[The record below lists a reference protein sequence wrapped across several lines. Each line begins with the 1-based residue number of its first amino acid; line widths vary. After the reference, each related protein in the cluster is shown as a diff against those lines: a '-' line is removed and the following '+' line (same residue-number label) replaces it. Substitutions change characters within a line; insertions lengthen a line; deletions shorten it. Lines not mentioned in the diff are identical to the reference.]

1 MGEAIDRA
9 AAIVQRAAGNTVAPG
24 VAALMTAAAAVT
36 GNPSLAIWAVPVS
49 ALAGSATE
57 EAVAF
62 VKGLWAAEGVQRFA
76 EAVEE
81 DSGSTAP
88 ELLEREGVGRKGRH
102 LLGEA
107 VEASSTTSDDWKVR
121 VLARAF
127 IVGAKD
133 HTKIDEMRL
142 LVKLVDDLEGVDARC
157 LAAAVRCK
165 EVFLTRELLEFD
177 RQLEAVAA
185 ILLSKLVRLGFL
197 DVVDERHAILNLT
210 PYEQEELHDARQTA
224 GRAEPRV
231 PTGFTLSP
239 VGRATADLLASIGQV
254 EHHSNTIPNP
264 PQKPA

>member
-1 MGEAIDRA
+1 MGEALDRA
-9 AAIVQRAAGNTVAPG
+9 VAIVQRAAGNTVAPG

-36 GNPSLAIWAVPVS
+36 GNPSLAIWAVPAS

-62 VKGLWAAEGVQRFA
+62 VRGLWAAEGVQRFA

-81 DSGSTAP
+81 DSGSTAH
-88 ELLEREGVGRKGRH
+88 ELLEREGVGRKGRQ

-107 VEASSTTSDDWKVR
+107 VEASSATSDDWKVR

-165 EVFLTRELLEFD
+165 EIFRARELLEFD

-185 ILLSKLVRLGFL
+185 IILSKLARLGFL
-197 DVVDERHAILNLT
+197 DVVDGRHVPLTQKERD
-210 PYEQEELHDARQTA
+210 ELHNAQVYE
-224 GRAEPRV
+224 GEAEPRL
-231 PTGFTLSP
+231 PAGFALSP
-239 VGRATADLLASIGQV
+239 VGRATTDLLASIGQFARDT
-254 EHHSNTIPNP
+254 NTIPSP
-264 PQKPA
+264 PRKPA